1 MKTRSGL
8 ILLPTS
14 WPCLNRVREYVPEDI
29 QTVRQLFK
37 FFSRSIPD
45 IKNKKIKK
53 RRFLF
58 LVLSETI
65 LKYALLL
72 DCPDG
77 QYMVNAIIK
86 SLETAHVKEY
96 THQFKVLSD
105 WHRMAAIKRYVE
117 FFFTGLT
124 CPDVARHVAGFLND
138 T

>member
-8 ILLPTS
+8 ILLPMS

-45 IKNKKIKK
+45 IKK

-86 SLETAHVKEY
+86 SLETANVKEY
-96 THQFKVLSD
+96 THQFFQ
-105 WHRMAAIKRYVE
+105 IG
-117 FFFTGLT
+117 TGWRL
-124 CPDVARHVAGFLND
+124 
-138 T
+138 